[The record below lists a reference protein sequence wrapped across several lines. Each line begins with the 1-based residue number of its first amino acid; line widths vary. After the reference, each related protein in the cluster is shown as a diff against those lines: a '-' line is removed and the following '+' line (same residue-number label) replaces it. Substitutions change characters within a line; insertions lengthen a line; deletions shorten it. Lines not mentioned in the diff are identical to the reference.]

1 MNFLYTT
8 PDETFGTVAECNGT
22 LGKQW
27 VEIEA
32 IYTCLCHHPPVH
44 VDNENSAALR
54 ELQGNNTPLY
64 PSIKYDNLLHSQAD
78 FTHASPAEAATSECY
93 YASCYQEL
101 KNRCLKQIEENRPA
115 IEATPVFKHGKQIYN
130 FLCSKLPQTPD
141 TLLQHDLFRAKQE
154 AGLFKCVSWHPH
166 REILAVAHQDNQ
178 VYLYERKE
186 DGVWTCLVLSHLKM
200 KQITCLE
207 WKSKACGTL
216 AVACK
221 DGVCI
226 WTLEQ
231 AVAET
236 QPRHHPAASMRYF
249 THPGQ
254 EYISSLAWDPTPGSH
269 LLAVVSAVSNTL
281 VIYDLLLNRTIP
293 LKRYG
298 SGNILLRWSPNGE
311 WLFEGGS
318 AGTSRMWDTRNWTSK
333 KIQNPAGLW
342 IQAACWSPDNRTLI
356 YSMYGKSDIHALFL
370 SGDLLKSDLIN
381 VKIISTSLTTITTES
396 GAQTEAG
403 GVIRDISIDKRNG
416 QRLAIIFE
424 NSNLIA
430 LYSVKQVSPL
440 NLIEE
445 PMLFPIGYMR
455 GCSVSCNENNSL
467 QISALKRDTKPLSL
481 SFSPTFKDG
490 ALLAVTWDTG
500 LITFVTHTF
509 LTDEEIRK
517 RFM

>member
-8 PDETFGTVAECNGT
+8 PDEKFGTVAECSGT
-22 LGKQW
+22 L
-27 VEIEA
+27 
-32 IYTCLCHHPPVH
+32 VH
-44 VDNENSAALR
+44 VDNESSPALQALADNSAF
-54 ELQGNNTPLY
+54 LY
-64 PSIKYDNLLHSQAD
+64 PSIKFGNLTHSQAD
-78 FTHASPAEAATSECY
+78 FTNTPAATECY

-101 KNRCLKQIEENRPA
+101 KNRCLKQVEERCLA
-115 IEATPVFKHGKQIYN
+115 IEATPAYKYGKQLYDV
-130 FLCSKLPQTPD
+130 LYSKLPRASD
-141 TLLQHDLFRAKQE
+141 ALLQHDLFQAKQE
-154 AGLFKCVSWHPH
+154 AGLFKCVAWHPH
-166 REILAVAHQDNQ
+166 KEILAVAHQDDQ
-178 VYLYERKE
+178 VYLYEKK
-186 DGVWTCLVLSHLKM
+186 DSMWTCLVLSHSKM
-200 KQITCLE
+200 TQITCLE

-221 DGVCI
+221 DGVCV

-231 AVAET
+231 TIAEK
-236 QPRHHPAASMRYF
+236 QPRYHPSASMRYL
-249 THPGQ
+249 TYPGQ

-269 LLAVVSAVSNTL
+269 LLAVVSAFSNTL
-281 VIYDLLLNRTIP
+281 VIHDLLLNRTIP

-298 SGNILLRWSPNGE
+298 SGNILLRWSPNGV

-356 YSMYGKSDIHALFL
+356 YSMCGKSDIHALFL
-370 SGDLLKSDLIN
+370 SGDLVKSDLVN
-381 VKIISTSLTTITTES
+381 VKIFSTSLTTVTTES
-396 GAQTEAG
+396 GAQAEVG
-403 GVIRDISIDKRNG
+403 GVIRDISIDRRNG

-455 GCSVSCNENNSL
+455 GCSTSCSEGNSL
-467 QISALKRDTKPLSL
+467 QISALKGDTKPLGL
-481 SFSPTFKDG
+481 SFSFTFKDG
-490 ALLAVTWDTG
+490 ALLAITWDTG

-517 RFM
+517 RIM